1 LHLQRGDIQV
11 ALGEYRFLAGAAL
24 RAHDLTLAESL
35 IQEFLSADPNSVP
48 LLELNGELLEEKGDG
63 GGAAIQYAKAIELL
77 LEHPEPGMES
87 LHEELFEKVR
97 SLSSDEAFVN
107 RLTARMKRGAPSEP
121 DMSAQNVPAAPSNLV
136 KPIPTDGGSLGTD
149 SGGTQA
155 VRLNGLMK
163 EDQQFSRA
171 GTEPDDVNPLAKDSG
186 SQKTTSE
193 SKAAPKGQGVR
204 HTSVT
209 TSPGSSAK
217 TPPAPKVATEAPM
230 ASHPPQNEPV
240 RAPAVGK
247 PVAAQKS
254 EVHKAEVPQ
263 PPVPTPAKPVSVQT
277 SVESAAPSK
286 PAAAPPATVKEPM
299 ATSDYETH
307 YALGVAYKNMGL
319 YEEAKE
325 EFHVSMNSD
334 SYYLDSALMT
344 AVCLKEEH
352 HHTQAILGLETV
364 LADPRCQGA
373 KGQAIRYELGLLYEA
388 EELWEKA
395 AHAFESI
402 PSFHDVPQRLV
413 ALKGKQGGGDVGFRY
428 AS

>member
-1 LHLQRGDIQV
+1 
-11 ALGEYRFLAGAAL
+11 
-24 RAHDLTLAESL
+24 
-35 IQEFLSADPNSVP
+35 
-48 LLELNGELLEEKGDG
+48 
-63 GGAAIQYAKAIELL
+63 
-77 LEHPEPGMES
+77 MES

-97 SLSSDEAFVN
+97 SLSSDDAFVN
-107 RLTARMKRGAPSEP
+107 RLTTRMKRGVSDERSE
-121 DMSAQNVPAAPSNLV
+121 SAQTASVVSAPLNHV
-136 KPIPTDGGSLGTD
+136 ESLLTEGESLRAD
-149 SGGTQA
+149 SDSVQA
-155 VRLNGLMK
+155 VRPNGRMK
-163 EDQQFSRA
+163 EDQQFSVA
-171 GTEPDDVNPLAKDSG
+171 GAEPDDVNPFAKDSG

-193 SKAAPKGQGVR
+193 SKAAPKGQDVR

-209 TSPGSSAK
+209 ASPGSSAE
-217 TPPAPKVATEAPM
+217 TPPAPHVAPEAPM
-230 ASHPPQNEPV
+230 ASHPPQNKPV
-240 RAPAVGK
+240 GAPAVGK

-254 EVHKAEVPQ
+254 EVRKAEVPQ
-263 PPVPTPAKPVSVQT
+263 APVPQPTTLVSVQT

-286 PAAAPPATVKEPM
+286 PAVAPPATVKEPM
-299 ATSDYETH
+299 AAFDYETH

-352 HHTQAILGLETV
+352 HPTQAILGLETV

-388 EELWEKA
+388 EEQWEKA

-413 ALKGKQGGGDVGFRY
+413 ALKGKHGGGDVGFRY
-428 AS
+428 AP

>member
-1 LHLQRGDIQV
+1 
-11 ALGEYRFLAGAAL
+11 
-24 RAHDLTLAESL
+24 
-35 IQEFLSADPNSVP
+35 
-48 LLELNGELLEEKGDG
+48 
-63 GGAAIQYAKAIELL
+63 
-77 LEHPEPGMES
+77 
-87 LHEELFEKVR
+87 
-97 SLSSDEAFVN
+97 
-107 RLTARMKRGAPSEP
+107 
-121 DMSAQNVPAAPSNLV
+121 
-136 KPIPTDGGSLGTD
+136 
-149 SGGTQA
+149 
-155 VRLNGLMK
+155 
-163 EDQQFSRA
+163 
-171 GTEPDDVNPLAKDSG
+171 
-186 SQKTTSE
+186 
-193 SKAAPKGQGVR
+193 
-204 HTSVT
+204 
-209 TSPGSSAK
+209 
-217 TPPAPKVATEAPM
+217 M
-230 ASHPPQNEPV
+230 ASHPPQNKPV
-240 RAPAVGK
+240 GAPAVGK

-263 PPVPTPAKPVSVQT
+263 APVPQPTKKLVSVQT

-286 PAAAPPATVKEPM
+286 LPVAPPATVKEPM
-299 ATSDYETH
+299 AAFDYETH

-352 HHTQAILGLETV
+352 HSTQAILGLETV

-413 ALKGKQGGGDVGFRY
+413 ALKRKHGGGDVGFRY